1 VMAGEPVEALKRE
14 VWLHNK
20 YQGYLRRRTNSV
32 WGEVI
37 HSRSNVETNC
47 RFMIGAICNASR
59 MTSSARKSRRASC
72 IRRSHGWLIRP
83 TSTISGAC
91 LPANPSPLDSID
103 DWFSMAVCPMHVNAR
118 SMILNFNGRRRR
130 RSNEFGDSYGDEQAT
145 VDGLSG

>member
-1 VMAGEPVEALKRE
+1 VMAGEPVEALERE

-20 YQGYLRRRTNSV
+20 YQGYLRRRTNFV

-37 HSRSNVETNC
+37 HSRSNVATKC

-91 LPANPSPLDSID
+91 LPANPSSHSID
-103 DWFSMAVCPMHVNAR
+103 DWFSMAVCLMHVNDR
-118 SMILNFNGRRRR
+118 SMIRNFNGRRSR
-130 RSNEFGDSYGDEQAT
+130 RSNGFGDSYGDEQAT
-145 VDGLSG
+145 VNGLSG